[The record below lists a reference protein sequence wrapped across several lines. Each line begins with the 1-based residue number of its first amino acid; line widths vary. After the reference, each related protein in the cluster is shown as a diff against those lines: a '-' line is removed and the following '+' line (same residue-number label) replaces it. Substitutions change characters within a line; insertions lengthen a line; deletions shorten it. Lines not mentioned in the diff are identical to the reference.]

1 MGDVLETPTGI
12 YEKIL
17 QHLLEGH
24 LLSLN
29 FTQFGLFFCI
39 YNKLVFIQLM
49 GVNFQVTFEIFKAV
63 KPLWLLMFINS
74 VFRKLLFLVIVTYEN
89 GE

>member
-49 GVNFQVTFEIFKAV
+49 GVNFQVTFEIFKSV